1 MTTAPSV
8 ITTATRI
15 LRPSGGCR
23 APAWATGPAASA
35 ITTSIMRTRTASII
49 RIMGHPLKA
58 FCRLLTKDSP
68 AGLCRKDKERTVSA
82 SLEAAV
88 PALKRH
94 GDLQRAALVPPV
106 WIEQTTCRL
115 QGGCSTTEL
124 RRRRSGLYATA
135 PIFRAHPIRAGVYLD
150 EPHRFGACKSEAR
163 CRRS

>member
-1 MTTAPSV
+1 
-8 ITTATRI
+8 
-15 LRPSGGCR
+15 
-23 APAWATGPAASA
+23 
-35 ITTSIMRTRTASII
+35 MRTRTARIM
-49 RIMGHPLKA
+49 RIMGHPLLKA
-58 FCRLLTKDSP
+58 FIPIADKGSP

-124 RRRRSGLYATA
+124 RRRRCGLYASA
-135 PIFRAHPIRAGVYLD
+135 PICRAHAILAGVYLSLD
-150 EPHRFGACKSEAR
+150 AERHRET
-163 CRRS
+163 